1 MQSTMFA
8 VPPLDGQ
15 EIADEWSYCA
25 ALGKTECAS
34 RLESH
39 FGSYIV
45 EADFREIAQRGLNT
59 CVSTLSGAPGPPLE
73 LTLDGFASTGFASPF
88 RTGRSSRSRTGSRTS
103 MRRSSVCLPSLS
115 DWPF

>member
-25 ALGKTECAS
+25 ALGKAECAR
-34 RLESH
+34 RLEEH
-39 FGSYIV
+39 FATYIT

-59 CVSTLSGAPGPPLE
+59 CVSGHFSVG
-73 LTLDGFASTGFASPF
+73 
-88 RTGRSSRSRTGSRTS
+88 SSWTA
-103 MRRSSVCLPSLS
+103 C
-115 DWPF
+115 